1 MWRLSELCLWSAR
14 TERLTWEKTLD
25 NTQNH
30 EEQTATQVTPQQ
42 VAQTAPVAAPPSI
55 VEALTY
61 GKRGVVTGF
70 ILGAIVAVA
79 VFSLCGNQRD
89 NDHNHSRRHWH
100 RMERT
105 HSFRHADAMQHMRR
119 MRDRHQGQDTQPP
132 LMSEDQGS
140 GTSYQL
146 EKMEAFEKAL
156 SDLGHQAAAGQL
168 GTAHG
173 SSAAELL
180 GALVQSQQQLG
191 APDATP
197 PQGKHPASQAGTTLG
212 DELGQLMQDS
222 GK

>member
-1 MWRLSELCLWSAR
+1 M
-14 TERLTWEKTLD
+14 D

-42 VAQTAPVAAPPSI
+42 VTHTAPVASPPSI

-70 ILGAIVAVA
+70 ILGAIAAVA
-79 VFSLCGNQRD
+79 VFSLCGHHRD

-100 RMERT
+100 RMERF
-105 HSFRHADAMQHMRR
+105 HSTRDTDAMQHL
-119 MRDRHQGQDTQPP
+119 RDMHQMLDSFGSQDTQPP
-132 LMSEDQGS
+132 FMSEDQGG

-156 SDLGHQAAAGQL
+156 SDLGHQAGVSAQL
-168 GTAHG
+168 GG
-173 SSAAELL
+173 SRGSGTGELGDL
-180 GALVQSQQQLG
+180 MNAWLQSQQQLG

-197 PQGKHPASQAGTTLG
+197 PQGKRPASQAGTTLG